1 MVSETY
7 RIFTGSYLPLPSLLL
22 WNLEVGVLL
31 PVKVGGNNH
40 GRVFS
45 LFLDMKL
52 LISEIKNRISKITN
66 TKINNGWSLLKSFIL
81 KIGSI
86 RVIVAKIPKQKALIL
101 PKK

>member
-1 MVSETY
+1 MK
-7 RIFTGSYLPLPSLLL
+7 I
-22 WNLEVGVLL
+22 
-31 PVKVGGNNH
+31 NNH

-52 LISEIKNRISKITN
+52 LISEVKNRISKITN
-66 TKINNGWSLLKSFIL
+66 TKINNGWSLLKSFTS